1 MKSYFRVD
9 LGLSYDFMKTKKQK
23 VTFWTKNFTDAII
36 SLEVFNLL
44 GIKNVLSKQ
53 WIQDV
58 EGRYYSIPN
67 YLTARRFNLKLIVR
81 L

>member
-1 MKSYFRVD
+1 
-9 LGLSYDFMKTKKQK
+9 
-23 VTFWTKNFTDAII
+23 
-36 SLEVFNLL
+36 LEVFNLL